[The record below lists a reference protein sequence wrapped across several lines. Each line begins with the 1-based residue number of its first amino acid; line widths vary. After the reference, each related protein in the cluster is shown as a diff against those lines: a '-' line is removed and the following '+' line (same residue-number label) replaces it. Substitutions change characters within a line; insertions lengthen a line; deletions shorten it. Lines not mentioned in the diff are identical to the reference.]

1 MTNAQMRLEVA
12 AMYDSTTW
20 HQRVSKM
27 PDNQV
32 YAIFRYKQERDE
44 KRKKERDL
52 NNNQFYHNLVN
63 DNEKEYHQIDIWEF
77 LMEKANEEIQGSS
90 KAY

>member
-1 MTNAQMRLEVA
+1 MTNAEMRLEVA

-27 PDNQV
+27 PENQI
-32 YAIFRYKQERDE
+32 YAIFRYKQEREE

-52 NNNQFYHNLVN
+52 NNNEFFHKLVN
-63 DNEKEYHQIDIWEF
+63 DKEKEYHQIDIWEY
-77 LMEKANEEIQGSS
+77 LMERDL
-90 KAY
+90 